1 MLTAKA
7 ILVVIVLN
15 MQAGT
20 ATSYHY
26 EQRDMQTCEA
36 SSHAFREAMADQP
49 IVLDCVSLKGL
60 GEGV

>member
-26 EQRDMQTCEA
+26 EQRDMQTCEQSKA
-36 SSHAFREAMADQP
+36 AFEAVMRDT
-49 IVLDCVSLKGL
+49 VVDCVSLKGL